1 MVGKNFPVHR
11 ISVGGIQVAIWE
23 NESKE
28 GKTFNTVTLD
38 RRYKV
43 GEEWKS
49 TNSFKVNDLPK
60 ASLALQKAFE
70 YLSLKETGAQAAQE
84 LV

>member
-1 MVGKNFPVHR
+1 MENKKYPVHKFA
-11 ISVGGIQVAIWE
+11 VGGIQVAIWE
-23 NESKE
+23 NEAKS
-28 GKTFNTVTLD
+28 GRVFNTISIE

-49 TNSFKVNDLPK
+49 TNSLRTSDLPK

-70 YLSLKETGAQAAQE
+70 YISLKEPKIQTASE
-84 LV
+84 IV